1 MKTIIITGT
10 SSGLGK
16 AFFDILTTKNSCTI
30 ICFSRRFL
38 TYQLEIANFNSNV
51 HLFEIDLNDIVANLE
66 IVEKRLVASGLLS
79 LAGHVIFINNAS
91 TIEPID
97 KIGSFN
103 VQVVSRS
110 INVNFM
116 APILLTNLLTAQHEL
131 LKYKLTILNI
141 SSGAASR
148 PIDGWGMYCSTKAA
162 TKMFFDVLIKQHI
175 NNPNISIKSIDP
187 GVLDT
192 PMQKTI
198 RSSVCQQFL
207 LRDYFIK
214 LKEIGELRKPEQ
226 VAADALIDL
235 EL

>member
-1 MKTIIITGT
+1 MKTVIITGI

-16 AFFDILTTKNSCTI
+16 AFFDLLTTKNSYTI

-38 TYQLEIANFNSNV
+38 TYQLEIANFNGNV
-51 HLFEIDLNDIVANLE
+51 HLFEMDLNDIAANLE
-66 IVEKRLVASGLLS
+66 IVEKRLVLSSLLS
-79 LAGHVIFINNAS
+79 VTGHVIFINNAS

-97 KIGSFN
+97 KIGRLD
-103 VQVVSRS
+103 VKAVSRS
-110 INVNFM
+110 INVNFL

-148 PIDGWGMYCSTKAA
+148 PIDGWSMYCSTKAA
-162 TKMFFDVLIKQHI
+162 TKMFFEVLNKQYI
-175 NNPNISIKSIDP
+175 DNSDISIKSIDP

-192 PMQKTI
+192 PMQETI

-207 LRDYFIK
+207 LRDYFTK
-214 LKEIGELRKPEQ
+214 LKETGELRNPEQ
-226 VAADALIDL
+226 VAADVLIDL
-235 EL
+235 GL